1 MANNEVIFFIR
12 FKHFTMF
19 YIYICPC
26 IFLSFSLLC
35 FLLSWLKSRYVA
47 DRVNSHHR
55 IWSLF
60 FFPPFFS
67 IITHAAFSSEEKSLH
82 KIKKISNKN
91 QMWAKRNQKQF
102 HFLFCFI
109 HWLANF
115 FDRLISRCAQ
125 EWNSNLKFKSKCP
138 FFFLFSFISLCGY
151 NQEGNIFIIHSVR
164 HLKGAKG
171 WKATDAQK
179 EEKSAPA
186 QTQKGR
192 GAYRYTARIS
202 RQTGAVSGRL
212 IFFFISPP
220 RHSWKKLSIPLSFLF
235 IWGRWPFNF
244 FYR

>member
-1 MANNEVIFFIR
+1 
-12 FKHFTMF
+12 
-19 YIYICPC
+19 
-26 IFLSFSLLC
+26 
-35 FLLSWLKSRYVA
+35 
-47 DRVNSHHR
+47 
-55 IWSLF
+55 
-60 FFPPFFS
+60 
-67 IITHAAFSSEEKSLH
+67 
-82 KIKKISNKN
+82 
-91 QMWAKRNQKQF
+91 MWAKRNQKQF

-202 RQTGAVSGRL
+202 RQTGAVSAAL
-212 IFFFISPP
+212 FFFLYHHPATVE
-220 RHSWKKLSIPLSFLF
+220 KKLSIPLSFLF